1 MPRLQVCS
9 ALQLRSKWR
18 RGPCSLFSAGL
29 ESSPLG
35 TLSRPSGCASSTIV
49 VELFRPVR
57 MSKKREREPGDA
69 LREREACLRR
79 CHRHLEALSLS
90 QLLIAEEAIRRLE
103 PDRTDIPGNPS
114 GSREPLPACVQCG
127 GKKPPAEGAEPWGK
141 PYAKKN
147 GEMAWSGG
155 KCLPCRWSKENS
167 RPREEWPGW
176 AKFRDEQG

>member
-1 MPRLQVCS
+1 
-9 ALQLRSKWR
+9 
-18 RGPCSLFSAGL
+18 
-29 ESSPLG
+29 
-35 TLSRPSGCASSTIV
+35 
-49 VELFRPVR
+49 